1 MTTTIIEYPE
11 MLGIGIDESTAILV
25 DGPKIEVVGD
35 SQVIVIS
42 NPTKSSKRYKEKI
55 GAEGLQLDIYL
66 PGAVFNIDN

>member
-1 MTTTIIEYPE
+1 

-25 DGPKIEVVGD
+25 DVPKIKVIGD

-42 NPTKSSKRYKEKI
+42 NPTKSKKRYKEKI

-66 PGAVFNIDN
+66 PEAVFNIDN